1 MKMTEYALSLV
12 KYFLFPKAFLIRSMF
27 IEFRVN
33 SFYGQEKDLLKA
45 FRTLLEANEII
56 HL

>member
-1 MKMTEYALSLV
+1 
-12 KYFLFPKAFLIRSMF
+12 MF

-33 SFYGQEKDLLKA
+33 SFYGQKKDLFKA
-45 FRTLLEANEII
+45 FKTLLEANEII

>member
-1 MKMTEYALSLV
+1 
-12 KYFLFPKAFLIRSMF
+12 MF

-33 SFYGQEKDLLKA
+33 SFYAQEKDLLKA

-56 HL
+56 YL

>member
-1 MKMTEYALSLV
+1 
-12 KYFLFPKAFLIRSMF
+12 MF
-27 IEFRVN
+27 IEFRVK